1 MQMPHP
7 FLGKLKY
14 RYIHTHTYTQQV
26 TGISNTLPKKKELTS
41 SLVRQH
47 AHLWPG
53 GKSSTFLITWHCMQ
67 SPGGPHAF
75 TTPSQNSAY
84 FIHDKKGCNY
94 VRAILLTLGSK
105 NAKAKVSSV
114 TISVP
119 LYVSFP
125 FLSRRLPFISG
136 LFVCLFLNMHLGV
149 NFEREESGKEGGK
162 EFTAV

>member
-1 MQMPHP
+1 
-7 FLGKLKY
+7 
-14 RYIHTHTYTQQV
+14 
-26 TGISNTLPKKKELTS
+26 
-41 SLVRQH
+41 
-47 AHLWPG
+47 
-53 GKSSTFLITWHCMQ
+53 MQ

-119 LYVSFP
+119 LYVSLP